1 MEQLVNIEQPGGVE
15 EEGEE
20 EVLAATA
27 ATAARGDAEE
37 VAILAVR
44 EDQDDS
50 TVRAW

>member
-1 MEQLVNIEQPGGVE
+1 MNIEQQGGVE

-20 EVLAATA
+20 EALIATA

-44 EDQDDS
+44 EDRDYL
-50 TVRAW
+50 TVRTW